1 MLAIRSQKN
10 SLEIFEF
17 KEDEMRRL
25 KKCITNLNGN
35 FLKSR
40 VPIDDFA
47 RIWMYQ
53 KKLLKKLQANEY
65 GYILCPLI
73 ETI

>member
-1 MLAIRSQKN
+1 
-10 SLEIFEF
+10 
-17 KEDEMRRL
+17 MRRL

-53 KKLLKKLQANEY
+53 KKLLQLVNR
-65 GYILCPLI
+65 ILNMQTAL
-73 ETI
+73 EKNAESEHSQQTGQSTIKVDAEWCR